1 MNKLPPMPDVLA
13 RICADTSVEV
23 ARRKAIISRDAMR
36 AKVARANRT
45 NKPRGF
51 ADAMNQKLE
60 AGGLAVIAE
69 IKRASPSGGDIRP
82 GFDPAELALAYETG
96 GAACLSVLTDAP
108 YFQGSP
114 DDLVAARAACFLPV
128 LRKDFMLDAWQI
140 HESRAMGADCVL
152 LIMAVLSDAQ
162 AAELEA
168 VALELGMDVLLES
181 HDAAELDRALALKSP
196 LIGINNRN
204 LRTMT
209 TDLATTL
216 ELAPRV
222 PADRVIVGESGY
234 RSHDD
239 LKRVADVG
247 VRRFLVGESLLRQP
261 DLAVA
266 TRALLGT

>member
-114 DDLVAARAACFLPV
+114 DDLVVARAACFLPV

-261 DLAVA
+261 DLAAA

>member
-1 MNKLPPMPDVLA
+1 MNRLPDMPDVLA
-13 RICADTSVEV
+13 RICADTRVEV
-23 ARRKAIISRDAMR
+23 SRRKSETSRDAMR

-51 ADAMNQKLE
+51 AQAMEQKLE
-60 AGGLAVIAE
+60 GGGLAIIAE

-82 GFDPAELALAYETG
+82 HFDPAELALAYEMG
-96 GAACLSVLTDAP
+96 GASCLSVLTDEP
-108 YFQGSP
+108 YFKGTS
-114 DDLVAARAACFLPV
+114 DDLVAARAGCFLPV

-152 LIMAVLSDAQ
+152 LIMSVLSDAQ

-168 VALELGMDVLLES
+168 VAIELGMDVLLES
-181 HDAAELDRALALKSP
+181 HDGAELDRALALKSP

-204 LRTMT
+204 LREMT
-209 TDLATTL
+209 TDLNTTL

-222 PADRVIVGESGY
+222 PPDRFIVGESGY
-234 RSHDD
+234 RTHDD

-261 DLAVA
+261 DLTAA
-266 TRALLGT
+266 TKELLGT